1 MILDWKEYEATAV
14 KAVEEGIVL
23 LENRNGALPLK
34 ENTPVAIYGRIQL
47 HYYKSGTGSGGMV
60 NVSKVT
66 DITRGLL
73 ESGKVKV
80 NQELLEVYK
89 KWEEENPFDS
99 GNIPPYR
106 KNSQWFRELGE
117 QDAAY
122 RYDGRSYYCNDSVK
136 PWFCPARSTEQA
148 GIKNRTRV
156 SAENPVLF
164 SI

>member
-34 ENTPVAIYGRIQL
+34 ENTPVAIYGR
-47 HYYKSGTGSGGMV
+47 
-60 NVSKVT
+60 
-66 DITRGLL
+66 
-73 ESGKVKV
+73 
-80 NQELLEVYK
+80 
-89 KWEEENPFDS
+89 
-99 GNIPPYR
+99 
-106 KNSQWFRELGE
+106 
-117 QDAAY
+117 
-122 RYDGRSYYCNDSVK
+122 SYYCKDSVK
-136 PWFCPARSTEQA
+136 PWFCPARSMEQA